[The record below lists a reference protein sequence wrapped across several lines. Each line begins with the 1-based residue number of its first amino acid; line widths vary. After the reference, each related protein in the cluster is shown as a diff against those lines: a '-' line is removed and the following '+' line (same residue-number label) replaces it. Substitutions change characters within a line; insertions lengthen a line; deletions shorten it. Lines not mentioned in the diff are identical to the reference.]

1 MRFHRG
7 RDGWGRD
14 SYAIPQ
20 FAVAGSSDTGTYPDS
35 PAPSGV
41 VSDELEDFRK
51 VLRANG
57 IRSRTAYTR
66 SGNVFMLKKWVVVHS
81 RDYPKALA
89 LAEAYLAEHR
99 HDTRYIH
106 DAA

>member
-14 SYAIPQ
+14 SFAIPQ
-20 FAVAGSSDTGTYPDS
+20 FAVVGSSDCGTWPDS
-35 PAPSGV
+35 PAPSDRV
-41 VSDELEDFRK
+41 AEELEDFRS
-51 VLRANG
+51 VLRQHH
-57 IRSRTAYTR
+57 IRSRIRYTR
-66 SGNVFMLKKWVVVHS
+66 SGNVFMIKRWIVVRRQDFVVASH
-81 RDYPKALA
+81 
-89 LAEAYLAEHR
+89 LAEQYLQEHH